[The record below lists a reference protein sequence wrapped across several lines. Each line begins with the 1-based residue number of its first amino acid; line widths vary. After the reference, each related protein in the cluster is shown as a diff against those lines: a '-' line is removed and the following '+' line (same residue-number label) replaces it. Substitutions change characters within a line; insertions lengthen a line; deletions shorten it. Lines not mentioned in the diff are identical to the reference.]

1 MSNKDT
7 ILSDI
12 LSDANNGAQ
21 VIGKMLAISSLTSE
35 DNQLC
40 KEACRRV
47 LPTIK
52 ASSTPPYRIL
62 LEAVGL
68 PIPSGHM
75 GGSSNGFSGGPRQG
89 ANAAWHN
96 NQPTPPRGPQVPQ
109 NVAGP
114 YGYYPYHQPN
124 GSPALGGLTPGNLGA
139 YGPMGQNLSPLLV
152 AQNMPLGQTRNPSP
166 KVGGDIGGMSPH
178 TPVARHRGRMSPNS
192 QMLSPGSDPFNPVS
206 RASPSRFLECP

>member
-1 MSNKDT
+1 
-7 ILSDI
+7 
-12 LSDANNGAQ
+12 
-21 VIGKMLAISSLTSE
+21 MLAISSLSTE
-35 DNQLC
+35 DKKLC
-40 KEACRRV
+40 HEACRRV
-47 LPTIK
+47 LPNIK

-75 GGSSNGFSGGPRQG
+75 GSNGLSGAPRQTSNSSPG
-89 ANAAWHN
+89 WQHQSAQVGLA
-96 NQPTPPRGPQVPQ
+96 QQRGPQVPQ
-109 NVAGP
+109 GVPGA

-124 GSPALGGLTPGNLGA
+124 VSPALSGLTPGNLGA

-166 KVGGDIGGMSPH
+166 KVGGMSPH
-178 TPVARHRGRMSPNS
+178 TPIARHRGRMSPNS

-206 RASPSRFLECP
+206 TVS